1 MTEPFL
7 GEVQIFG
14 FNFAPVNWALAAG
27 QVVPI
32 RQYSGLYSL
41 YGITFGGDGVNTFSL
56 PNLASRM
63 ACGGGQSPGNTR
75 RTIGQPFGSTGVSL
89 TAAEMPMHNHVFAD
103 YQIGDASKQTG
114 VPTMTSAVGSTNTS
128 NIFAPLGQV
137 TTLNG
142 NAIGISGG
150 GAPHENRQPFLGLA
164 YAVALSG
171 VFPAFN

>member
-41 YGITFGGDGVNTFSL
+41 YGVTFGGDGVNTFSL

-63 ACGGGQSPGNTR
+63 ACGAGQSPGNTR
-75 RTIGQPFGSTGVSL
+75 RTIGQSFGTSGVSL
-89 TAAEMPMHNHVFAD
+89 TAAEMPMHNHGFSD
-103 YQIGDASKQTG
+103 YQPEGAGKLAA
-114 VPTMTSAVGSTNTS
+114 VPTMTAAVGTTNGT

-137 TTLNG
+137 TTLNA

-164 YAVALSG
+164 YAVALNG